1 MPSEQQ
7 QHARLDR
14 RIGLPLLVFYGLGT
28 ILGAGIYVLV
38 GQVAANAGMLAP
50 LAFLV
55 AALVAGVTAL
65 SYCRLVVAFPHSS
78 GDALFVD
85 RGLSS
90 PRLGRLVG
98 YLVILTGIVSAA
110 TLANGFVGYLASL
123 MALPDTVVI
132 AFVVL
137 GMGALAMWGI
147 AQSLWIAAV
156 FTVIE
161 IFGLVWVIF
170 LSAPAFGE
178 LSLHV
183 QEIWVPDSFQQWS
196 GVMAGALLAFY
207 AFVGFEDMVNIV
219 EEVKLP
225 ARNMPRG
232 IIIALVT
239 ATLLYMLIA
248 VAAVLSLSVESLA
261 QSEAPVRDMVVRDHP
276 GAASALVFIGLFAI
290 INGVL
295 AQMIMSSRMLYGLAD
310 RAQAHRVF
318 ALVAE
323 KSRTPWVATLV
334 VVLLIFTFALWLPLV
349 TLARLTSSILLVI
362 FLLVNTSLWRLKR
375 KGEVTPV
382 KGLPNAPFFGAILC
396 LTLLVFQLV
405 GLLS

>member
-1 MPSEQQ
+1 MSYEPQPRTQ
-7 QHARLDR
+7 LDR
-14 RIGLPLLVFYGLGT
+14 RIGLPLLLFYGLGT

-55 AALVAGVTAL
+55 AAVVAGVTAL

-78 GDALFVD
+78 GDALFVE
-85 RGLSS
+85 RGLNKAW
-90 PRLGRLVG
+90 LGRLVG

-110 TLANGFVGYLASL
+110 TLANGFVGYLVSL
-123 MALPDTVVI
+123 VSLPDAAII

-137 GMGALAMWGI
+137 SMGALAMWGI
-147 AQSLWIAAV
+147 AESLWIAAV
-156 FTVIE
+156 FTGIE

-170 LSAPAFGE
+170 LSAPEFSE
-178 LSLHV
+178 LSMHT
-183 QEIWVPDSFQQWS
+183 QEIWVPGSFQQWS

-219 EEVKLP
+219 EEVKSP

-232 IIIALVT
+232 IIFALAIAT
-239 ATLLYMLIA
+239 ILYMLIA
-248 VAAVLSLSVESLA
+248 VAAVLSLPLDSLA
-261 QSEAPVRDMVVRDHP
+261 QSAAPVRDMVVKDHP
-276 GAASALVFIGLFAI
+276 DAAKALVVIGLFAI

-310 RAQAHRVF
+310 RAQVHRVF

-323 KSRTPWVATLV
+323 KSRIPWVATLV
-334 VVLLIFTFALWLPLV
+334 VVLLILVFALWLPLV

-375 KGEVTPV
+375 QGEVTPV
-382 KGLPNAPFFGAILC
+382 KGLPNAPLMGVILC
-396 LTLLVFQLV
+396 ATLLVFQLV